1 MLEYIKDHWIQY
13 LIGAT
18 VAVLLGL
25 GLSYYL
31 GQKWSTPESVREQRI
46 AEEQVTGSEDLG
58 DVDFDDDISQES
70 DTDEAQ

>member
-1 MLEYIKDHWIQY
+1 M
-13 LIGAT
+13 
-18 VAVLLGL
+18 
-25 GLSYYL
+25 SYYL

>member
-31 GQKWSTPESVREQRI
+31 GQKWSTPESVREQHE
-46 AEEQVTGSEDLG
+46 ADDHTNGTEDLG
-58 DVDFDDDISQES
+58 EIHFDDDDPQ
-70 DTDEAQ
+70 DAGDQPAQ

>member
-31 GQKWSTPESVREQRI
+31 GQKWSTPESVREQHEVDDR
-46 AEEQVTGSEDLG
+46 TNGTEDLG
-58 DVDFDDDISQES
+58 EIDFDDDDPQ
-70 DTDEAQ
+70 DAGDQPVQ